1 METGSGWIKGPAV
14 YQPPRQASPN
24 ANSLEAFCGR
34 AEAALLQRP
43 ALITPVCFRQTHAVI
58 ASAAKQSSAAT
69 GSGDALDCFV
79 APLLAMTLLIF
90 AATALQIAEQ
100 VIPEGADAK
109 QIGKAS

>member
-58 ASAAKQSSAAT
+58 ASAAKQSSDAT

-79 APLLAMTLLIF
+79 ADRKS
-90 AATALQIAEQ
+90 
-100 VIPEGADAK
+100 VVS
-109 QIGKAS
+109 GKSVSVGVDLGDGGNFKKKKNNQ